1 MPLKTRNS
9 SQGIPTADAILTHPD
24 RRLSMAHTRVLRSR
38 YLTAMVLGVL
48 AALVTLLP
56 PFHLA
61 DRLDGRIFDLW
72 SGLMPAPP
80 DPDIV
85 LVTFDDAA
93 WLPAL
98 VELAREDG
106 AKLLVTTLPHPPP
119 DEPGPWVLGPT
130 ELALG
135 PRLLRRTDWQHGGHL
150 WFPYDAS
157 GLVRTEL
164 PRLAESGASPS
175 LALAAH
181 AALTRREPAAR
192 TPQAAASGPA
202 ADAAVVRVTSPSEP
216 AAPSERAARVTAEL
230 GVDGVRRIRYRDP
243 DAFTRLTPS
252 DLAARNHLL
261 SDRIVVAGR
270 PVPLLPTPV
279 GPLPDHELVAQ
290 ILSGYRSGSLVSE
303 SPAARALPWLL
314 VLGLLW
320 PAAAGSTRSAW
331 RWLWP
336 AAGGAALLGAS
347 GVAFAAAG
355 SWVPVAGPGVLLL
368 TSSLL
373 LLMRPRRAARA
384 AEARPQAAARALLES
399 DDLERAWAL
408 YREMPPTQELFEELY
423 ALGCALQ
430 AAGYLE
436 PAADVFHRIA
446 LVDVR
451 YRDVARRL
459 VRSTHAG
466 VADLNEDFPT
476 ALGRYEILES
486 IGRGSTGRVFLALDP
501 EINRIV
507 ALKVVDLTA
516 DFEPEALEEA
526 TVAFRREAET
536 AGRLNHPGIVT
547 IYDIGEADG
556 RAYIAMEYL
565 KGRHLSDFTTPDA
578 LLPVPLVIELGA
590 RTADALDYAH
600 RQNVV
605 HRDIKPSN
613 IMYDSVS
620 GDLKITD
627 FGIAR
632 LIDVSRTRTG
642 VVLGTPSFMAP
653 EQLEGKNVNGNTDL
667 FALGV
672 SLYELL
678 TGRLP
683 FRGASMTSLMFVI
696 ANEPHEP
703 VTAVRPELPRQ
714 LDAVIDIALSKDP
727 GERFSSGAGMADA
740 LRAVGRELA

>member
-1 MPLKTRNS
+1 
-9 SQGIPTADAILTHPD
+9 
-24 RRLSMAHTRVLRSR
+24 
-38 YLTAMVLGVL
+38 MVLGVL
-48 AALVTLLP
+48 AALVSYLP
-56 PFHLA
+56 PFHVA
-61 DRLDGRIFDLW
+61 ERLDGRVFDLW
-72 SGLMPAPP
+72 SRLTPAPP

-85 LVTFDDAA
+85 LVTFDDPA

-98 VELAREDG
+98 VELARNDG
-106 AKLLVTTLPHPPP
+106 ARLLVTTLPHPPVE
-119 DEPGPWVLGPT
+119 DAGPWILGPT
-130 ELALG
+130 ALALG
-135 PRLLRRTDWQHGGHL
+135 PRLLRQTDWRNGGHL
-150 WFPYDAS
+150 WFRPDLD
-157 GLVRTEL
+157 GLVRIEHPSL
-164 PRLAESGASPS
+164 EEAGATPS
-175 LALAAH
+175 LA
-181 AALTRREPAAR
+181 
-192 TPQAAASGPA
+192 QAANAELVRRAATLASTHELEA
-202 ADAAVVRVTSPSEP
+202 AAGAAVVAVADSGNLAP
-216 AAPSERAARVTAEL
+216 APGPPAEIATASVVE
-230 GVDGVRRIRYRDP
+230 GERRIHYQP
-243 DAFTRLTPS
+243 ADAFVRLTPA
-252 DLAARNHLL
+252 DLASGEGLL

-270 PVPLLPTPV
+270 PTPVFRTPV

-290 ILSGYRSGSLVSE
+290 ALAGYRSGSLVTE
-303 SPAARALPWLL
+303 SVVAGVLPWLL

-320 PAAAGSTRSAW
+320 LIAAPSKRTRW

-336 AAGGAALLGAS
+336 AGGGLGLLGSS
-347 GVAFAAAG
+347 GAAFAALG
-355 SWVPVAGPGVLLL
+355 SWIPVAGPGVLLL

-373 LLMRPRRAARA
+373 LLAQPRRYRSAAS
-384 AEARPQAAARALLES
+384 ARPQSARDLLDS
-399 DDLERAWAL
+399 GDLEGAWTL

-423 ALGCALQ
+423 ELGSALQ
-430 AAGYLE
+430 EAGFLE

-459 VRSTHAG
+459 VRSTHADVG
-466 VADLNEDFPT
+466 GMRDEFP
-476 ALGRYEILES
+476 ASLGRYEILES
-486 IGRGSTGRVFLALDP
+486 VGRGSTGRVFLALDP
-501 EINRIV
+501 QINRMV
-507 ALKVVDLTA
+507 ALKVIDLSA
-516 DFEPEALEEA
+516 DFEADALEEA
-526 TVAFRREAET
+526 SMAFRREAET

-547 IYDIGEADG
+547 IYDIGETG
-556 RAYIAMEYL
+556 GLAYMAMEYL
-565 KGRHLSDFTTPDA
+565 KGRHLSDFTRPGA
-578 LLPVPLVIELGA
+578 LLPVPLIAELGA

-642 VVLGTPSFMAP
+642 VVLGTPSFMSP

-703 VTAVRPELPRQ
+703 VTAVRPELPAQ
-714 LDAVIDIALSKDP
+714 LGAVIDIALSKDP
-727 GERFSSGAGMADA
+727 EGRFASGAAMADA
-740 LRAVGRELA
+740 LRAVGRELG